1 MAADKTH
8 LKTKLIPT
16 DQKTD
21 AGRIIYK
28 NAKTGELHSELSIT
42 FQYPKGTGLWIN
54 VPSIHNGKLYNQ
66 KQIMK
71 MLKNGDIQ
79 PTSNHTSE
87 AEAIEEAIFRS
98 NNLQHVP
105 ATPEDYVGANI
116 KQKDVVSIDA
126 EVPVADTKIQS
137 SGGVNIKNKAKL
149 MAAASQS
156 RKLAGILDQVDAE
169 HADDYYKVYPN
180 ALQTTRPDKILN
192 KATQYLDQG
201 GQANLDAAN
210 AQRAAERESAIGRSM
225 ESYGP
230 RTGPEVPKPGSR
242 AGSSAELSM
251 GVNPDKHH
259 VSRDRYNDM
268 AVNEAENAFQGMDN
282 NRTWGQTFMDAMGNI
297 AGVAGMNYT
306 GDQARAD
313 AAVNAAENAFQN
325 QGTGFP
331 GKRGD
336 IAGSATHLTGQVNED
351 HPAYQAQLEREAEKA
366 QQIASQQAMQDK
378 QTFQR
383 NQLRRAEADF
393 KPYLGK
399 SWESPVTGPHMGEE
413 VIKATTPDKKSKF
426 EYKPHMTPEQKMNAG
441 KDLKGLTPNY
451 GEMPGFK
458 RPLDAKGNKQGY
470 FDVDEKSGFWKTDAG
485 YEKAVQTWGRDGGP
499 LPHFV
504 RKPKRKE
511 LDVDKILKI
520 FS

>member
-230 RTGPEVPKPGSR
+230 RTGPEALKPGSR
-242 AGSSAELSM
+242 AGSFIASGLGLNE
-251 GVNPDKHH
+251 DKQH
-259 VSRDRYNDM
+259 VSRDRY
-268 AVNEAENAFQGMDN
+268 EAE
-282 NRTWGQTFMDAMGNI
+282 RI
-297 AGVAGMNYT
+297 
-306 GDQARAD
+306 
-313 AAVNAAENAFQN
+313 NAAENAFQN
-325 QGTGFP
+325 QDIRGLPNRGSYAGSSADLGDGIINTEHPAYAAHQNRLENAFQMQGTEGLP
-331 GKRGD
+331 NKGSY
-336 IAGSATHLTGQVNED
+336 AGSATHLTGEVNED

-366 QQIASQQAMQDK
+366 QQIAAQQAMQDR
-378 QTFQR
+378 QTLQR
-383 NQLRRAEADF
+383 NQLHRAEADF

>member
-1 MAADKTH
+1 MAADRTH

-21 AGRIIYK
+21 AGRIIYR

-54 VPSIHNGKLYNQ
+54 IPSIHNGRIYSQ

-87 AEAIEEAIFRS
+87 AAAIEEAIFRS
-98 NNLQHVP
+98 NNLQHIP
-105 ATPEDYVGANI
+105 ATPADYVGANI
-116 KQKDVVSIDA
+116 NQKDVVSIDA
-126 EVPVADTKIQS
+126 EVPVADAKIQS
-137 SGGVNIKNKAKL
+137 KSGVDIKNKAKRI
-149 MAAASQS
+149 AATTQS
-156 RKLAGILDQVDAE
+156 RRLAGILDQVDAE
-169 HADDYYKVYPN
+169 HVDDYYQVYPN

-210 AQRAAERESAIGRSM
+210 AQRTAERESAIGRSM
-225 ESYGP
+225 ESYEP
-230 RTGPEVPKPGSR
+230 RTGPEMPKPGSR
-242 AGSSAELSM
+242 AGSSADLSM
-251 GVNPDKHH
+251 AQNTQHPAYQAML
-259 VSRDRYNDM
+259 DRQ
-268 AVNEAENAFQGMDN
+268 VNEAENAFQGMDN

-313 AAVNAAENAFQN
+313 AAVNAAEDAFQN

-336 IAGSATHLTGQVNED
+336 IAGSATHLTGEVNKQ
-351 HPAYQAQLEREAEKA
+351 HPAYAAIIGRAMSAYEPRTTPEMDTGTRSKVELSDITSSGPPRRSSRPEEFKPIYDSGPPRRGSRGDRTKPIVPEYIDVPQNT
-366 QQIASQQAMQDK
+366 QIAD
-378 QTFQR
+378 
-383 NQLRRAEADF
+383 
-393 KPYLGK
+393 
-399 SWESPVTGPHMGEE
+399 
-413 VIKATTPDKKSKF
+413 
-426 EYKPHMTPEQKMNAG
+426 
-441 KDLKGLTPNY
+441 Y

-458 RPLDAKGNKQGY
+458 FHSAGTKDPKAGY
-470 FDVDEKSGFWKTDAG
+470 WSADETSDFWQTDAG
-485 YEKAVQTWGRDGGP
+485 YDKAIQTWGE
-499 LPHFV
+499 
-504 RKPKRKE
+504 KPGWVKPGYRPKKKE
-511 LDVDKILKI
+511 LDIDAIKKW
-520 FS
+520 FKPSK